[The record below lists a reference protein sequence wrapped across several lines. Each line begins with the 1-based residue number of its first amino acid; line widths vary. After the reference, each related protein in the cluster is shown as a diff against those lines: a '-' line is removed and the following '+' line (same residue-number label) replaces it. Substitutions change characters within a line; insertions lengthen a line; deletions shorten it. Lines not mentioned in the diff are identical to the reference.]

1 MIAVTTLASSCL
13 ARASYQ
19 EDHSILQIQFHDD
32 DGSVYNY
39 SGLPKSL
46 FDAFLRAPS
55 KGAFFHR
62 FIRNHFPCLK
72 SSA

>member
-13 ARASYQ
+13 AKASYQ
-19 EDHSILQIQFHDD
+19 EDHSILQIQFH

-62 FIRNHFPCLK
+62 FIRSHFPCLK
-72 SSA
+72 SSG